1 MKLLEMHVI
10 RSLILMD
17 CLGPE
22 ILMVTSFT
30 ETCLLFENHGG
41 SFTEFILFDTKSF
54 CSDVLADST
63 DYSVTKIK
71 NEDR

>member
-1 MKLLEMHVI
+1 MKLLEMHVN

-17 CLGPE
+17 CLGPD
-22 ILMVTSFT
+22 IMMATSFP

-41 SFTEFILFDTKSF
+41 SFTEFILFDTKSL
-54 CSDVLADST
+54 CSDLTDST
-63 DYSVTKIK
+63 DYSVTKMK